1 MWKRGERGS
10 WCVFGRGHCHVRH
23 RNKIS
28 GVKNIT
34 KQTHLIIK
42 HCGIYWEEKSGWK
55 AQGKAK

>member
-1 MWKRGERGS
+1 M
-10 WCVFGRGHCHVRH
+10 FGRGHCHVRH